1 MEKERERLS
10 AQIEDLEQ
18 QVQDLKDQNVQ
29 LQYKIEYN
37 SEPMLEERLQD
48 AVDMRCVQFYLVY
61 CVAVL
66 ALMGVLN

>member
-1 MEKERERLS
+1 MEKERERLT
-10 AQIEDLEQ
+10 AQIMDLER

-48 AVDMRCVQFYLVY
+48 AVDMRFVRGYLKQ
-61 CVAVL
+61 L
-66 ALMGVLN
+66 